1 MNSQSELL
9 TKFFVAILAF
19 FSVYGDKKNIVKDVT
34 KCSFITASKCDCFAK
49 FLSQLEHITIEAL
62 ELINE
67 IDRDETETYVVP

>member
-1 MNSQSELL
+1 M
-9 TKFFVAILAF
+9 
-19 FSVYGDKKNIVKDVT
+19 
-34 KCSFITASKCDCFAK
+34 FIYHCKISKCDCFAN